1 MDLLGRIDHMLTDG
15 VHFECLLPDA
25 LIGVG
30 DGFRKRHALLLPE
43 HGKGLLHIS
52 GCDTAHEL
60 QLQAVP
66 VLRLDVIGQDGLPRC
81 VGAGKGVQK
90 GHWEKVGGSPHL
102 SIFTVEELKKPG
114 FRWSKIGL
122 GYLRYLE
129 KIP

>member
-1 MDLLGRIDHMLTDG
+1 MDLLGRIDHILTDG
-15 VHFECLLPDA
+15 VDLKCLLPDA

-30 DGFRKRHALLLPE
+30 DGFRQRHPLLLPE

-60 QLQAVP
+60 VP
-66 VLRLDVIGQDGLPRC
+66 VLHQDVIGQDGLPWRI
-81 VGAGKGVQK
+81 GAGKGVQK